1 MAQSKSRKSDLPTA
15 QATKNIK
22 TKRVEVP
29 KKDKKERVSAKFGQQ
44 S

>member
-15 QATKNIK
+15 QAKNVK